1 MKKIKTVRDFNF
13 EGKKVLIRVDFNV
26 PINEN
31 YQIIDDTRI
40 QYSIPTIKKILSDKG
55 KVILISHFG
64 RPKGKFS
71 KNFSL
76 KFLVNYLSDELNTTV
91 KFHNDCIGEKSEKK
105 ANELKTGEILL
116 LENLRF
122 YQEEEKEDI
131 NFSKNLAKLADFYVN
146 DAFSVSHRLHSS
158 VSVLPKLFNKKC
170 KCIGILMEKEIL
182 FLDKFLSGKGKK
194 PVTVLL
200 GGAKIYSKIKII
212 ENLMDFSDHL
222 LIGGGISYPFI
233 KIKGGKI
240 GNSIIEIEN
249 NKNID
254 DKLISILNLNNKKNI
269 ISLPTDVI
277 ISDYFDNSANIKIC
291 DIYSIPDKWIGLDIG
306 PNSIK
311 NFCNIINKSKTIL
324 WNGPM
329 GVFELQKFSFGTKSI
344 AKAIANATTK
354 NKAFSLVGGGD
365 SVAALKMVGYEKK
378 ISYLSTGGGAMLEY
392 LKNKNN
398 PGIQAMMV

>member
-13 EGKKVLIRVDFNV
+13 EGKRVLIRVDFNV

-64 RPKGKFS
+64 RPKGKYS

-76 KFLVNYLSDELNTTV
+76 KFLVNHLSDELNTTV

-105 ANELKTGEILL
+105 VNELKTGEILL

-122 YQEEEKEDI
+122 YKEEEKEDI
-131 NFSKNLAKLADFYVN
+131 NFSKNLARLADFYVN

-200 GGAKIYSKIKII
+200 GGAKIFSKIKII
-212 ENLMDFSDHL
+212 ENLIDFSDHL

-240 GNSIIEIEN
+240 GDSITEIEN

-254 DKLISILNLNNKKNI
+254 DKLTSILNLNNKKNI

-277 ISDYFDNSANIKIC
+277 ISDYFDNSANTKIC

-392 LKNKNN
+392 LKTKNN
-398 PGIQAMMV
+398 PGIQAMMI